1 MLFQPNKMTHKPLL
15 VVITGPTGIGK
26 SDAAIKVANHFD
38 TEIISADSRQ
48 IYRGLEITSAAPDAA
63 DLAKAKHHLVGS
75 LDLADYYSASCF
87 EHDALAILDDIFS
100 RKKIAVLCGG
110 SQMYIDALCNG
121 IDEMPDISETVR
133 KNVATIYR
141 IEGLE
146 ALLEQLR
153 SYDPDYY
160 EIVDRNNVKRV
171 MHALEVCLE
180 SGKTYT
186 SFRTGKRK
194 DRPFDVIKFI
204 LTAPREVMF
213 ERINTRVQKMADA
226 GMVDEVRSVAHLRHL
241 NSLNTVGVKEILKH
255 LDGEWTLQEALSRL
269 AKNTR
274 VYAKKQL
281 TWLAK
286 DTKAIRID
294 ITTENPADT
303 IIHYIVNQR

>member
-1 MLFQPNKMTHKPLL
+1 MTDKPLL

-63 DLAKAKHHLVGS
+63 DRAKAKHHLVGS

-100 RKKIAVLCGG
+100 RKRIAVLCGG

-121 IDEMPDISETVR
+121 IDEMPDISEDVR
-133 KNVATIYR
+133 KNVAAIYR

-194 DRPFDVIKFI
+194 DRPFDVMKFI

>member
-1 MLFQPNKMTHKPLL
+1 MTHKPLL

-63 DLAKAKHHLVGS
+63 DLAKAKHHLVGY

-100 RKKIAVLCGG
+100 RKRIAVLCGG

-121 IDEMPDISETVR
+121 IDEMPDISEDVR

-194 DRPFDVIKFI
+194 DRPFDVMKFI

>member
-1 MLFQPNKMTHKPLL
+1 MTDKPLL

-26 SDAAIKVANHFD
+26 SDAAIKVATHFD

-48 IYRGLEITSAAPDAA
+48 IDRGLEITSAAPDAA
-63 DLAKAKHHLVGS
+63 DLAKAKHHLVGY

-100 RKKIAVLCGG
+100 RKRIAVLCGG

-133 KNVATIYR
+133 KNVATICQN
-141 IEGLE
+141 EGLE
-146 ALLEQLR
+146 AVLRQLQ
-153 SYDPDYY
+153 SLDPDYY

-194 DRPFDVIKFI
+194 GRPFDVLKFI

-226 GMVDEVRSVAHLRHL
+226 GIVDEVRNVAHLRHL

-286 DTKAIRID
+286 DKKAIRID

>member
-1 MLFQPNKMTHKPLL
+1 MTDKPLL

-26 SDAAIKVANHFD
+26 SDAAIKVATHFD

-63 DLAKAKHHLVGS
+63 DLAKAKHHLVGY

-100 RKKIAVLCGG
+100 RKRIAVLCGG

-133 KNVATIYR
+133 KNVATICQN
-141 IEGLE
+141 EGLE
-146 ALLEQLR
+146 AVLRQLQ
-153 SYDPDYY
+153 SLDPDYY

-194 DRPFDVIKFI
+194 GRPFDVLKFI

-226 GMVDEVRSVAHLRHL
+226 GIVDEVRNVAHLRHL

-286 DTKAIRID
+286 DKKAIRID

>member
-1 MLFQPNKMTHKPLL
+1 MTHKPLL

-63 DLAKAKHHLVGS
+63 DLAKAKHHLVGY

-100 RKKIAVLCGG
+100 RKRIAVLCGG

-121 IDEMPDISETVR
+121 IDEMPDISEDVR
-133 KNVATIYR
+133 KNVAAIYQN
-141 IEGLE
+141 EGLE
-146 ALLEQLR
+146 AVLRQLQ
-153 SYDPDYY
+153 SLDPDYY

-194 DRPFDVIKFI
+194 DRPFDVMKFI

>member
-1 MLFQPNKMTHKPLL
+1 MTHKPLL

-100 RKKIAVLCGG
+100 RKRIAVLCGG

-121 IDEMPDISETVR
+121 IDEMPDISEDVR

-194 DRPFDVIKFI
+194 DRPFDVMKFI

>member
-1 MLFQPNKMTHKPLL
+1 MTDKPLL

-26 SDAAIKVANHFD
+26 SDAAIKVATHFD

-100 RKKIAVLCGG
+100 RKRIAVLCGG

-194 DRPFDVIKFI
+194 DRPFDVMKFI

-213 ERINTRVQKMADA
+213 ERINTRVQKMAEA
-226 GMVDEVRSVAHLRHL
+226 GMVDEVRHVAHLRHL

-294 ITTENPADT
+294 ITTDNPADT

>member
-1 MLFQPNKMTHKPLL
+1 MTDKPLL

-26 SDAAIKVANHFD
+26 SDAAIKVATHFD

-63 DLAKAKHHLVGS
+63 DLAKAKHHLVGY

-100 RKKIAVLCGG
+100 RKRIAVLCGG

-133 KNVATIYR
+133 KNVATICQN
-141 IEGLE
+141 EGLE
-146 ALLEQLR
+146 AVLRQLQ
-153 SYDPDYY
+153 SLDPDYY

-194 DRPFDVIKFI
+194 DRPFDVLKFI

-226 GMVDEVRSVAHLRHL
+226 GIVDEVRNVAHLRHL

-286 DTKAIRID
+286 DKKAIRID